1 MKIILLILIFLN
13 ILFAETTS
21 DGRTL
26 KLDGSKF
33 KKLDIDKDFKSMK
46 KGCDSGVTP
55 LCNNIAV
62 AYAKGTKTIKKK
74 GNHFKFKC

>member
-33 KKLDIDKDFKSMK
+33 KKLDIDKDFKSMEACWK
-46 KGCDSGVTP
+46 R
-55 LCNNIAV
+55 LL
-62 AYAKGTKTIKKK
+62 
-74 GNHFKFKC
+74 